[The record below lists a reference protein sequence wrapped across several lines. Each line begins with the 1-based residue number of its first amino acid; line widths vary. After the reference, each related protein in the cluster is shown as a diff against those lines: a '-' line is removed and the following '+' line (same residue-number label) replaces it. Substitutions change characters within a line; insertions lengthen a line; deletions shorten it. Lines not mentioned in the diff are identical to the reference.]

1 MQRDCPCSLCLALGD
16 AIEREA
22 AALHQVEQTRQ
33 EVERAARQVDRRH
46 HLPSAWDTPTADTL
60 PRNPSKRW

>member
-22 AALHQVEQTRQ
+22 AALHLVEQTRG
-33 EVERAARQVDRRH
+33 EVERAAALVDRRH
-46 HLPSAWDTPTADTL
+46 RLPSAWDAPTL
-60 PRNPSKRW
+60 RPNPSKPW